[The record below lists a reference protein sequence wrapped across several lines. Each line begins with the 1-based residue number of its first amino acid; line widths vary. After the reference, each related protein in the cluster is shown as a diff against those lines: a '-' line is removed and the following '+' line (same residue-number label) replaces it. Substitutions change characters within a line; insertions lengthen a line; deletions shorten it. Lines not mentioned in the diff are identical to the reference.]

1 MPHKIPLAVASLAA
15 ALTFAV
21 ALAVAG
27 ITPRTQV
34 TATTTAATATDQ
46 VAVAD
51 PPTVQIDT
59 IYVAA
64 PPAQQTITVH
74 KVVKRSGD
82 DGSENESGG
91 DD

>member
-1 MPHKIPLAVASLAA
+1 MPHRIPLAVASLAS

-27 ITPRTQV
+27 LTPRAPL
-34 TATTTAATATDQ
+34 TAIATAATATDQ

-74 KVVKRSGD
+74 KVIKRSGE
-82 DGSENESGG
+82 DGSEHESGG